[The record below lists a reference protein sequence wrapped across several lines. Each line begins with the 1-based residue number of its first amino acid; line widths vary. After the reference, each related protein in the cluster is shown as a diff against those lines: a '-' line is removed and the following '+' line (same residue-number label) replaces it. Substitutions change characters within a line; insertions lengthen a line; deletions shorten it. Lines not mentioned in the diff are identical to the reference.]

1 VGAGTQF
8 DPEVVAAFSSI
19 EAAVRDLHAGLHH
32 RSQAPTPTGSG
43 ASG

>member
-8 DPEVVAAFSSI
+8 DPEVVAAVSSV
-19 EAAVRDLHAGLHH
+19 EVAMRDLHADLHH
-32 RSQAPTPTGSG
+32 GSQAPAPTSSG